1 MYSTNQTALTRPQ
14 HAFDLPR
21 ATVWLLAAAGTAT
34 LELAHGLDAALAVD
48 ARRQA
53 ELADRPRAR
62 LGPSGSTQA
71 RHLIPD
77 SWKVR

>member
-1 MYSTNQTALTRPQ
+1 MYSTNQTTFARPE
-14 HAFDLPR
+14 HVFDLPR
-21 ATVWLLAAAGTAT
+21 YTVWVLAAAGTMSLAMAHAIDAT
-34 LELAHGLDAALAVD
+34 LVRRAA
-48 ARRQA
+48 RH

-62 LGPSGSTQA
+62 LGPSQSMQT